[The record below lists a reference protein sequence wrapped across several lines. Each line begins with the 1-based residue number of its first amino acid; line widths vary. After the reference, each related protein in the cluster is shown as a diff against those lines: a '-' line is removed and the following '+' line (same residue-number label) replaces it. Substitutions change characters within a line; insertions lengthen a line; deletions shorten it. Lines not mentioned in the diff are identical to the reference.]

1 MTDIKITKPGIKK
14 QTIINY
20 ERHHIPDLD
29 QDKVTK
35 PD

>member
-1 MTDIKITKPGIKK
+1 MPGIKK